1 MNKQVYIDKI
11 AIITD
16 ELQQITSTWL
26 RNDYQ
31 ISELEVENY
40 LSNIRYLAEQSAL
53 LKRYLIEN
61 SNDAAANIDT
71 VVNEVIVE
79 SPNITITET
88 VIEEIVEH
96 THSMDDLHMHISE
109 VQTSNEQINKIQ
121 ATEEKLTSEQTLH
134 EKLSSQVKEHS
145 IADKLKNNY
154 FNKELTFS
162 LNEKIFFIQQ
172 LFNGDEK
179 DFNKV
184 TAHLN
189 TLESMEEV
197 DFYLNATCAIPY
209 EWDSK
214 VDAKQ
219 QFYKFLEAK
228 F

>member
-1 MNKQVYIDKI
+1 MNTQVYIDKI

-40 LSNIRYLAEQSAL
+40 LSNIRYLTEQSSL

-61 SNDAAANIDT
+61 ANDA
-71 VVNEVIVE
+71 
-79 SPNITITET
+79 
-88 VIEEIVEH
+88 VEH
-96 THSMDDLHMHISE
+96 PQSIDDLHMRISE
-109 VQTSNEQINKIQ
+109 VP
-121 ATEEKLTSEQTLH
+121 AHTEHIPAEQTLH

-145 IADKLKNNY
+145 IADKLKDNF

-209 EWDSK
+209 EWDNKS
-214 VDAKQ
+214 DAKQ
-219 QFYKFLEAK
+219 KFYKFLESK